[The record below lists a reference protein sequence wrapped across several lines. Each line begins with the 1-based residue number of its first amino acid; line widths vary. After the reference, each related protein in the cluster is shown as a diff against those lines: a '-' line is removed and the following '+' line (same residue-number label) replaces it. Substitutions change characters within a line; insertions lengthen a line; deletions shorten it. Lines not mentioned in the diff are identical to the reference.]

1 MGSYATTAEYSHL
14 EVEDLAG
21 KDAEFFFIV
30 VLSAIIG
37 VFFTLSI
44 LLATGQK
51 GGAVR
56 FHLHPFGFGCR
67 ISSTPDLVLPFSLL
81 FALILLLMLLKQLR
95 IPLQIGILG

>member
-1 MGSYATTAEYSHL
+1 MGSYATTVKYSNL

-51 GGAVR
+51 GGAFR

-67 ISSTPDLVLPFSLL
+67 TPTPDLVLPFSLL